1 MAQARDAAW
10 QRAKPKLRYRDLK
23 LVPKVWAPAANGAAK
38 PQAKYQDRKQVKKDM
53 NRIMT
58 KDEPEIYFKDWGNR
72 VY

>member
-1 MAQARDAAW
+1 
-10 QRAKPKLRYRDLK
+10 
-23 LVPKVWAPAANGAAK
+23 VWAPAANGAAK

-58 KDEPEIYFKDWGNR
+58 KDGTEIYFKDWGNR